1 MTCFHHYISQASRAE
16 AEDKIKSREL
26 DLMERKIEIDTK
38 RAELDTKKAEVELSI
53 LRLQEKEQLL

>member
-1 MTCFHHYISQASRAE
+1 VTCFHNYISQASRAE
-16 AEDKIKSREL
+16 AKVKIKSREL

-38 RAELDTKKAEVELSI
+38 KAELDTKKAEVELNI